1 MTPPVLVLAF
11 VAGAVGAVL
20 VLAELPWFA
29 RRPTV
34 ERLSPYLRA
43 GRQTRATRGS
53 TDSLV
58 QVLAP
63 IAQQLGAR
71 LSAALGVTESL
82 AVRLQRAGE
91 PLRPEEFRVR
101 QLTRGVVTLLV
112 ASAAAIWLG
121 PPLAVS
127 LTVVLGAP
135 TLVVL
140 GDEQRL
146 STLAARR
153 QRSLSAELPVVVE
166 QLGMLLS
173 AGFSV
178 SSALTRLSSRSDG
191 VIAQELRVVI
201 RNVRHGATEDAALE
215 EWAQRCGVDAVRRLV
230 AVLSLHGTTS
240 DLGSLISDEAHAVRA
255 EAQRE
260 LLESIERR
268 SQLVWIPV
276 TVATLVPGLIFLAV
290 PFIAAMSQVT
300 GS

>member
-1 MTPPVLVLAF
+1 MTPLLVLAF
-11 VAGAVGAVL
+11 VAGAVGTVL
-20 VLAELPWFA
+20 VLAEVPWFS

-43 GRQTRATRGS
+43 GHRPGPRRGS
-53 TDSLV
+53 TDSVV

-71 LSAALGVTESL
+71 LSTALGVTESL
-82 AVRLQRAGE
+82 SMRLQRAGE
-91 PLRPEEFRVR
+91 SIGPEEFRVR
-101 QLTRGVVTLLV
+101 QLTRGLV
-112 ASAAAIWLG
+112 ALLIASAVAIWLG
-121 PPLAVS
+121 PALTVS
-127 LTVVLGAP
+127 LTLVLGAP

-173 AGFSV
+173 AGYSV

-191 VIAQELRVVI
+191 VIAQELRIVI
-201 RNVRHGATEDAALE
+201 RNVRHGATEGAALE
-215 EWAQRCGVDAVRRLV
+215 EWSQRCGVDAVRRLV

>member
-43 GRQTRATRGS
+43 GRRTRATRGS

-112 ASAAAIWLG
+112 ASAVAIWLG

-153 QRSLSAELPVVVE
+153 

-201 RNVRHGATEDAALE
+201 RNVRHGATEGAALE

-240 DLGSLISDEAHAVRA
+240 DLGSLISDEAHAIRA